1 MAQQFA
7 ILPPSKN
14 GATADLG
21 TRRDLIAT
29 LASLNTGPE
38 RPGEDLLWGPGF
50 RLEMTP
56 NQDPV
61 QQMLLTIT
69 EDEIAW
75 LAIMRLARRCQ
86 WRIIDFE
93 TGQEIEPE

>member
-1 MAQQFA
+1 VAQQFA
-7 ILPPSKN
+7 ILPPSKSN
-14 GATADLG
+14 AAAGLG
-21 TRRDLIAT
+21 GRKDLIAA

-50 RLEMTP
+50 QLELTP

-75 LAIMRLARRCQ
+75 LAIMRLARQCQ
-86 WRIIDFE
+86 WRIIDLE